1 MDTLQAIS
9 VGATQAVRIYVSKVT
24 SILSPR
30 EAHFSPYDDFILAA
44 PSRLASL
51 IRTGIAKYSNTGV
64 QEWIVQIG
72 SNEDD
77 YLYTMALNSIDCLFV
92 GGYTEGDL
100 AGVNTGSKDICK

>member
-72 SNEDD
+72 SNEDLHFND
-77 YLYTMALNSIDCLFV
+77 F
-92 GGYTEGDL
+92 DL
-100 AGVNTGSKDICK
+100 RGFFGLGQFSNNICWNL